1 MKLRFLKFFVLTFV
15 VIFTVLNGRFAFV
28 NLKYW
33 LSIGPLPITI
43 NNEAEES
50 PLSPGKPAPALPEQ
64 AILKIDSLGISA
76 PIIFGAGSD
85 LKNIYN
91 NLEKGTV
98 HYSGT
103 PKPGLEGTS
112 IILGHSSAYP
122 WYKGQYGSVFALLG
136 KLKPGDKFRVQY
148 DNKTAFTF
156 VIRQSI
162 VFSPFSND
170 ARLTEIEKTPGSTVV
185 LISCWPI
192 GTNYKRIAV
201 QAELI

>member
-1 MKLRFLKFFVLTFV
+1 MKLRFLKFFVLAFV
-15 VIFTVLNGRFAFV
+15 IIFRVLNGRFVYA

-33 LSIGPLPITI
+33 LLVGPLPIATDKS
-43 NNEAEES
+43 ES
-50 PLSPGKPAPALPEQ
+50 KLPLSPGKAITNLPDQ

-76 PIIFGAGSD
+76 PIVFGAGSD

-91 NLEKGTV
+91 SLEKGTV

-103 PKPGLEGTS
+103 PKPGMVGTS

-136 KLKPGDKFRVQY
+136 RLKPGDKFRVQY
-148 DNKTAFTF
+148 DNGATFTF
-156 VIRQSI
+156 VIKQSV
-162 VFSPFSND
+162 VFSPFSKD

-185 LISCWPI
+185 LISCWPV

>member
-1 MKLRFLKFFVLTFV
+1 MKLRFIKFFVLAFV
-15 VIFTVLNGRFAFV
+15 VIFTVLNGRFAYA

-33 LSIGPLPITI
+33 LAIGPLPIATDGKTAKLPVASSGTI
-43 NNEAEES
+43 A
-50 PLSPGKPAPALPEQ
+50 PLPDQ
-64 AILKIDSLGISA
+64 AILKIDRLGISA
-76 PIIFGAGSD
+76 PIIFGAGGD

-91 NLEKGTV
+91 NLERGTV
-98 HYSGT
+98 HYSDT
-103 PKPGLEGTS
+103 PKPGLKGAS
-112 IILGHSSAYP
+112 VILGHSSAYP
-122 WYKGQYGSVFALLG
+122 WYRGKYGSVFALLG

-148 DNKTAFTF
+148 DNGTTFTF
-156 VIRQSI
+156 VVKQSI

-185 LISCWPI
+185 LISCWPV

>member
-15 VIFTVLNGRFAFV
+15 IIFTVLNGRFVYA

-33 LSIGPLPITI
+33 LLIGPLPIAT
-43 NNEAEES
+43 NEGGNKL
-50 PLSPGKPAPALPEQ
+50 PLSPERAIPKLPDQ

-76 PIIFGAGSD
+76 PIIFGAGGD

-91 NLEKGTV
+91 SLEKGTV

-103 PKPGLEGTS
+103 PKPGMEGAS
-112 IILGHSSAYP
+112 VILGHSSAYP

-148 DNKTAFTF
+148 DNGATFTF
-156 VIRQSI
+156 VIKQSI

-170 ARLTEIEKTPGSTVV
+170 ARLTEIEKAPGSSVV
-185 LISCWPI
+185 LISCWPV
-192 GTNYKRIAV
+192 GTNYKRIAI